1 MKYPYWLKVLVDAF
15 SKKSTHEPTIDEYD
29 VPGIA
34 FIPKHKFMDGNAR
47 QKLTTK
53 AWKHADNSGE

>member
-1 MKYPYWLKVLVDAF
+1 MNWLKWIVGKL
-15 SKKSTHEPTIDEYD
+15 SRKTEPELTIDDYD
-29 VPGIA
+29 VPVM
-34 FIPKHKFMDGNAR
+34 FEPKHKFMDGNAR

>member
-1 MKYPYWLKVLVDAF
+1 MNWLKWIVDKLSRKA
-15 SKKSTHEPTIDEYD
+15 KPELTIDDYD

>member
-1 MKYPYWLKVLVDAF
+1 MNWLKWIVDKLSRKA
-15 SKKSTHEPTIDEYD
+15 KPELTIDDYD
-29 VPGIA
+29 VPVI
-34 FIPKHKFMDGNAR
+34 FEPKKKFMDGNAR

>member
-1 MKYPYWLKVLVDAF
+1 MNWLKWIVDKLSRKA
-15 SKKSTHEPTIDEYD
+15 KPELTIDDYD
-29 VPGIA
+29 VPVI
-34 FIPKHKFMDGNAR
+34 FEPKHKFMDDNAR